1 MSGEQLPKPIHPSQQ
16 TLSLEEWIAL
26 PIRTPKGE
34 RPLRCGNAAETAA
47 AHRKVRR
54 AHALGVIWE
63 HTEGKPREGELL
75 CHKIGNRFH
84 HLQQH
89 LFKTEGRAPAAVQQE
104 AKDAYRASTV
114 PAEDSPEIRAYF
126 ERIWG
131 PLKNPS
137 ITAVPWQPC
146 DDNRIDVGEFF
157 PEPD

>member
-34 RPLRCGNAAETAA
+34 RPVRCGNAAETAA

-54 AHALGVIWE
+54 GHALGVIWDYTKDE
-63 HTEGKPREGELL
+63 KPRDGDPLNY
-75 CHKIGNRFH
+75 KIGNRFH

-104 AKDAYRASTV
+104 AIDAEASK
-114 PAEDSPEIRAYF
+114 PQPEDSPEIRAFF
-126 ERIWG
+126 ERW
-131 PLKNPS
+131 LATQHHSYKHA
-137 ITAVPWQPC
+137 THL
-146 DDNRIDVGEFF
+146 
-157 PEPD
+157 